1 MEIENEINNNLNNE
15 KKENNFLNT
24 ILGKTINNAFD
35 IGLRAVLPNLI
46 EEQVIDIKNALLESG
61 LKSGIDTAI
70 NSTIDFGKSVAGIFT
85 GNFENISQIRTA
97 VGSGGIIDTISNV
110 LDKAIDKVYEKG
122 KINNTVSSLI
132 KKGKDVIL
140 DNIENNIKEELDVQ
154 DNLLNS
160 LEKNIKNWK
169 VCYENKDFEG
179 MSKEYEKIAE
189 KSEKTIPIENILKET
204 RKVETLHNLIKNNG
218 QNFELT
224 GVEKEIVEKIS

>member
-35 IGLRAVLPNLI
+35 IGLRAVLPDLI
-46 EEQVIDIKNALLESG
+46 EEQVIDIKNALLENG

-110 LDKAIDKVYEKG
+110 LDKTIDKVYEKG

-140 DNIENNIKEELDVQ
+140 DNIENN
-154 DNLLNS
+154 N
-160 LEKNIKNWK
+160 
-169 VCYENKDFEG
+169 
-179 MSKEYEKIAE
+179 
-189 KSEKTIPIENILKET
+189 
-204 RKVETLHNLIKNNG
+204 
-218 QNFELT
+218 
-224 GVEKEIVEKIS
+224 